1 MKLSEMNTKQ
11 LTKALCD
18 LTSPIANI
26 CGDKEV
32 MDALSVLRK
41 VQHGES
47 VGSIADVIAKVV
59 PVLLDKHYDDAVAIL
74 SALTGK
80 SRKEIDEQSGVQT
93 INDIMA
99 CMDGDLSTF
108 FTPSAPMD
116 ENPSSA
122 QSTPTERPQELMP
135 FLPIWQSV
143 KKKLSGKSTLRK

>member
-18 LTSPIANI
+18 LTLSIANI

-32 MDALSVLRK
+32 MDALTVLRK
-41 VQHGES
+41 VQQGES

-80 SRKEIDEQSGVQT
+80 SRKEIDEQSGAQT

-108 FTPSAPMD
+108 FTQSAPMD

-122 QSTPTERPQELMP
+122 QSTSTERPQELKP
-135 FLPIWQSV
+135 FLPIWQSA
-143 KKKLSGKSTLRK
+143 KKRLSEKSTLRK